1 MWDRGLGTIEAA
13 HMESITPLLRAGTI
27 PLLPSMGRCVET
39 GQTLTFSTADAAKA
53 LAREIQPLKA
63 FPLIFSAYQSSFLSP
78 VFEHIGVATQT
89 HSRYPHYR

>member
-1 MWDRGLGTIEAA
+1 MWDRGLGTIDVA

-63 FPLIFSAYQSSFLSP
+63 FFPHIFILPTTLLLIYLSSYRHDNTNQQRPSP
-78 VFEHIGVATQT
+78 
-89 HSRYPHYR
+89 P